1 MRWCRFDSLAFAWA
15 SELEFRVQSAEF
27 RVQSSEFILLFRVQ
41 FRVYFSPNLTDRLY
55 SSRALCVLY
64 FSPVCST

>member
-15 SELEFRVQSAEF
+15 SELEFRVQSSEF
-27 RVQSSEFILLFRVQ
+27 RVQSLFYSFEYNSEFILAQ
-41 FRVYFSPNLTDRLY
+41 ISLTDSTLLAR
-55 SSRALCVLY
+55 SVLY

>member
-15 SELEFRVQSAEF
+15 SELEFRVQCSEF
-27 RVQSSEFILLFRVQ
+27 RVQSLFYSFEYNSEFIRAKISLTETLL
-41 FRVYFSPNLTDRLY
+41 

>member
-15 SELEFRVQSAEF
+15 SELEFRVQSSEF
-27 RVQSSEFILLFRVQ
+27 RVQSLFYSFEYNSEFIRAKISLTETLL
-41 FRVYFSPNLTDRLY
+41 